1 MQGNTTI
8 ALTSCG
14 IPAPKRTFLVRS
26 YSFLCVLVVFV
37 FHCCKARL
45 SGSWIAGYHLI
56 NSFFGCNWFMGT
68 KLANIVAYATNIVC
82 PSSICSSITAC
93 FSSCTSACC
102 SNLSGCVLTP
112 SADLASISGSE
123 TAAGVLLAVFL
134 FLLMLSSIAYV
145 LSICSVG
152 ETLMFIIFKKKS
164 DDDNILERKDEDD
177 LEEEDEDDFSID
189 DDDTEENDD
198 STNADDDTTSSEE
211 NSTE

>member
-1 MQGNTTI
+1 
-8 ALTSCG
+8 L
-14 IPAPKRTFLVRS
+14 IPIGAFAGFL
-26 YSFLCVLVVFV
+26 FV
-37 FHCCKARL
+37 KF
-45 SGSWIAGYHLI
+45 WIAGYHLI

-82 PSSICSSITAC
+82 PSSICSSLTAC
-93 FSSCTSACC
+93 FSSYTSACC
-102 SNLSGCVLTP
+102 SNLSGCVLSP